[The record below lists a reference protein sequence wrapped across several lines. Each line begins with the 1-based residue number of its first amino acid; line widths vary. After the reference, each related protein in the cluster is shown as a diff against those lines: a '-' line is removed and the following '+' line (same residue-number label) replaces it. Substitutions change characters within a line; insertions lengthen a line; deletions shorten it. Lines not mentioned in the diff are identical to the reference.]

1 MALLEKINSPKDIK
15 DFSNEQL
22 NQLAGEV
29 REYLIKVISKTG
41 GHLASNLGVVE
52 LTIALHKVFDCPDD
66 SIVWDVGHQSYTHKL
81 LTGRFDRFSTLRQEG
96 GLSGFPRPSE
106 SKYDAF
112 ISGHSSTSISV
123 ACGIAKAN
131 TLDGKDDNFTVAIIG
146 DGAFTGGMAYEALN
160 NAGRSGDNLIVVLN
174 HNEMSIS
181 KNVGAFARYL
191 SNIRLKKGYINLKQN
206 VEKVLN
212 KLPLVGQPI
221 KRAILDSK
229 STFKNIFLHD
239 NFFEDLG
246 FKYFGPVNGHNIE
259 ELTNAFARAKEIKGP
274 VFIQVETIK
283 GKGYSHA
290 EENPGAYHGISKF
303 DVETG
308 NPDVA
313 GKNNFSSVFGSELL
327 ELAKADERICA
338 VTAAMADGTGL
349 NAFKE
354 KYPDRFFDVGIAEA
368 HAVTFTSALAS
379 KGKLPVFAVYSS
391 FLQRA
396 YDQLVH
402 DTAIDNQHI
411 VLGIDRAGVVGEDG
425 ETHQGLFD
433 FAFLST
439 IPNTTIFAPTTFAEL
454 KAMLKKAI
462 YDTQGIVAVRYPR
475 GSEKSTLD
483 LNEFPPDADFVYK
496 KANSDTLVISYGRIF
511 SDVFSANEALGNKKH
526 SVLKLNKIHSI
537 PSEVL
542 DIARNYKNIVFFE
555 ENMKA
560 NGVAEK
566 MLLELAKQGFNANF
580 DIIALKEPF
589 IMHAST
595 NSVLAK
601 NGLDSESIFNKLN
614 EYIGE

>member
-1 MALLEKINSPKDIK
+1 M
-15 DFSNEQL
+15 
-22 NQLAGEV
+22 
-29 REYLIKVISKTG
+29 
-41 GHLASNLGVVE
+41 
-52 LTIALHKVFDCPDD
+52 
-66 SIVWDVGHQSYTHKL
+66 
-81 LTGRFDRFSTLRQEG
+81 TGRYDKFSTLRQEG
-96 GLSGFPRPSE
+96 GISGFPRPSE

-131 TLDGKDDNFTVAIIG
+131 TLDDKENNFTIAIIG

-206 VEKVLN
+206 VERVLD
-212 KLPLVGQPI
+212 KLPLIGKPI
-221 KRAILDSK
+221 KNAILDSK

-246 FKYFGPVNGHNIE
+246 FKYFGPINGHNIE
-259 ELTNAFARAKEIKGP
+259 DLVSVFLRAKEIKGP
-274 VFIQVETIK
+274 VFIQVETVK

-313 GKNNFSSVFGSELL
+313 AKDNFSSVFGNELTNLASE
-327 ELAKADERICA
+327 DSRICA
-338 VTAAMADGTGL
+338 VTAAMSDGTGL

-354 KYPDRFFDVGIAEA
+354 KYPERFFDVGIAEA
-368 HAVTFTSALAS
+368 HAVTFCSALAS

-433 FAFLST
+433 LAFLST
-439 IPNTTIFAPTTFAEL
+439 IPNTTIFAPTTFTEL
-454 KAMLKKAI
+454 KVMLKRAI
-462 YDTQGIVAVRYPR
+462 YDTEGIVAVRYPR
-475 GSEKSTLD
+475 GSEKLQLD
-483 LNEFPPDADFVYK
+483 QNEFSPSADYVYK
-496 KANSDTLVISYGRIF
+496 KAGSDTLVVSYGRLF
-511 SDVFSANEALGNKKH
+511 GDVYHANSKKH
-526 SVLKLNKIHSI
+526 SVLKLNKLHTL
-537 PSEVL
+537 PNEVITL
-542 DIARNYKNIVFFE
+542 AKEYKNIVFFE
-555 ENMKA
+555 ENLKT

-566 MLLELAKQGFNANF
+566 MFLQLAKEKFNGNF
-580 DIIALKEPF
+580 EIIALEEPF
-589 IMHAST
+589 IMHAKSD
-595 NSVLAK
+595 SVLRK
-601 NGLDSESIFNKLN
+601 YGLDFESIQQKLN
-614 EYIGE
+614 EY